1 MTKIYTGAT
10 VSLDGYLAGQD
21 ESGFDLL
28 FQWYEAGDVEV
39 PTENPEMSFRLTPQ
53 SAEHVA
59 RIRDSTGCLVVGRHL
74 FNVTNGWGGRHPL
87 GMPYVVL
94 THSVPDG
101 WERESEWYTF
111 VTEGGIGAA
120 IDAAKR
126 IAGDKNV
133 GVNGG
138 QMASQAL
145 AAGLLDEVWVDL
157 APVILGAGTPFL
169 TSETQLALD
178 GPLSVV
184 ESERVT
190 HLRYAVR
197 R

>member
-1 MTKIYTGAT
+1 MTKIFSGAT
-10 VSLDGYLAGQD
+10 VSLDGYISGTG

-28 FQWYEAGDVEV
+28 FQWYQAGDVELS
-39 PTENPEMSFRLTPQ
+39 TEHSDMSFHVTRQ
-53 SAEHVA
+53 SAEYIA
-59 RIRDSTGCLVVGRHL
+59 QLREATGCLVVGRHL
-74 FNVTNGWGGRHPL
+74 FDVTSGWGGRHPL

-94 THSVPDG
+94 SHSVPDG
-101 WERESEWYTF
+101 WERESEWYSF
-111 VTEGGIGAA
+111 VTEGGIEAA
-120 IDAAKR
+120 IAKAR
-126 IAGDKNV
+126 EIAGEKYI

-145 AAGLLDEVWVDL
+145 AAGLLDEIWLDL

-169 TSETQLALD
+169 TSDSQLALD
-178 GPLSVV
+178 GPLQVI

>member
-1 MTKIYTGAT
+1 MTKIFSGAT
-10 VSLDGYLAGQD
+10 VSLDGYISGVN

-28 FQWYEAGDVEV
+28 FQWYEAGEVDV
-39 PTENPEMSFRLTPQ
+39 PTESPELTFHLTPQ
-53 SAEHVA
+53 SARHVA
-59 RIRDSTGCLVVGRHL
+59 HIRDTTGCLVVGRHL
-74 FNVTNGWGGRHPL
+74 FDVVNGWGGRHTL
-87 GMPYVVL
+87 GIPYVVL
-94 THSVPDG
+94 THSVPEG
-101 WERESEWYTF
+101 WERESEWYAF
-111 VTEGGIGAA
+111 VTEGGIEAA
-120 IDAAKR
+120 IEKAKT

-145 AAGLLDEVWVDL
+145 AAGLLDEIWLDL

-169 TSETQLALD
+169 TSEIQLALD

>member
-1 MTKIYTGAT
+1 MTTIITGAT
-10 VSLDGYLAGQD
+10 VSLDGYIAGEN

-28 FQWYEAGDVEV
+28 FQWYEAGEVEV
-39 PTENPEMSFRLTPQ
+39 PTVNSEMTFQLTPQ

-59 RIRDSTGCLVVGRHL
+59 QIRDSTGCLVVGRHL
-74 FNVTNGWGGRHPL
+74 FEVTSGWGGRHPL

-111 VTEGGIGAA
+111 VTDGGIEAA
-120 IDAAKR
+120 IETAKR
-126 IAGDKNV
+126 IAGEKNV
-133 GVNGG
+133 AVNGG

-145 AAGLLDEVWVDL
+145 AAGLLDEVWLDL

-169 TSETQLALD
+169 TSDTQLALD

-190 HLRYAVR
+190 HLRYRVR

>member
-10 VSLDGYLAGQD
+10 VSLDGYIA
-21 ESGFDLL
+21 
-28 FQWYEAGDVEV
+28 
-39 PTENPEMSFRLTPQ
+39 
-53 SAEHVA
+53 
-59 RIRDSTGCLVVGRHL
+59 
-74 FNVTNGWGGRHPL
+74 
-87 GMPYVVL
+87 
-94 THSVPDG
+94 
-101 WERESEWYTF
+101 
-111 VTEGGIGAA
+111 GGIEAA
-120 IDAAKR
+120 IAKAR
-126 IAGDKNV
+126 AIAGEKNV

-138 QMASQAL
+138 QMAGQAL
-145 AAGLLDEVWVDL
+145 AAGLLDEVWLDL
-157 APVILGAGTPFL
+157 APVVLGSGTPFL

>member
-10 VSLDGYLAGQD
+10 VSLDGYIAGVN

-28 FQWYEAGDVEV
+28 FQWYQAGDVTV
-39 PTENPEMSFRLTPQ
+39 PTENPEMSFGLTPQ

-59 RIRDSTGCLVVGRHL
+59 HIRDATGCLVVGRHL
-74 FNVTNGWGGRHPL
+74 FNVVDGWGGRHPL

-94 THSVPDG
+94 THSVPEG

-111 VTEGGIGAA
+111 VTEGGIEAA
-120 IDAAKR
+120 LAQAKA
-126 IAGDKNV
+126 IAGEKNV

-145 AAGLLDEVWVDL
+145 AAGLLDEVWLDL